1 MNDYQSSG
9 YLKSY
14 NRNIRKKKRSKKKK
28 LFFLSA
34 LIILFLIF
42 AFIFLP
48 QDENTEDNNQKK
60 LLIPKSKINNI
71 LKDMPESE
79 ITNKYFT
86 SRFEDEV
93 IVFHTTINKKLQTY
107 LESEISTALNSG
119 YASPET
125 IAFVVIKP
133 DTGEITGMKGYNS
146 VPDKNISP
154 CTKTLYPAASIF
166 KIITAAAAIESQ
178 GYSPEQRLF
187 FNGGKYTLY
196 KRQLSQNKSRY
207 TNYLRLRDAF
217 AQSVN
222 PVFGKLGYYDLK
234 KDKLLKYSDNFCFN
248 SDIPS
253 DIFVKSSILEISDSN
268 YNWAEIACG
277 FNNTTKISVL
287 HAAMIN
293 AAVINGGTLA
303 TPYLIKKIVD
313 DKKNIRYKNIKS
325 STSAIKEST
334 AEKVSSMMER
344 TVRYGTAKRAFNEY
358 RRGKTMKNIVIGGK
372 TGSISNRENTIRY
385 DWFTGFAKDKNT
397 KESIAF
403 AVLVGHGDYM
413 GTRAAEYGR
422 RLISNYFNNLS

>member
-1 MNDYQSSG
+1 M
-9 YLKSY
+9 
-14 NRNIRKKKRSKKKK
+14 I
-28 LFFLSA
+28 
-34 LIILFLIF
+34 
-42 AFIFLP
+42 FIFIFVP
-48 QDENTEDNNQKK
+48 EKENNDEDNNQEK
-60 LLIPKSKINNI
+60 LQISKNEISNI

-86 SRFEDEV
+86 SRFKDEV
-93 IVFHTTINKKLQTY
+93 IVFHTTINKKLQKY
-107 LESEISTALNSG
+107 LESEINTALNSG

-125 IAFVVIKP
+125 IAFVVINP
-133 DTGEITGMKGYNS
+133 DTGEIKGMKGYNS
-146 VPDKNISP
+146 IPDKNISP
-154 CTKTLYPAASIF
+154 CTKNLYPAASIF

-207 TNYLRLRDAF
+207 TNYLRLTDAF

-222 PVFGKLGYYDLK
+222 PVFGKLGYHALK
-234 KDKLLKYSDNFCFN
+234 KDKLLKYSDNFSFN
-248 SDIPS
+248 SAIPS
-253 DIFVKSSILEISDSN
+253 DIFVKSSILEITDSN
-268 YNWAEIACG
+268 YNWAEIASG

-293 AAVINGGTLA
+293 AAVVNSGTLS
-303 TPYLIKKIVD
+303 TPFLIEKIVD
-313 DKKNIRYKNIKS
+313 DKKNIRYKNVKS

-334 AEKVSSMMER
+334 AEEVSAMMQR
-344 TVRYGTAKRAFNEY
+344 TVRYGTAKRAFNDY
-358 RRGKTMKNIVIGGK
+358 RRGKSMKNLIIGGK
-372 TGSISNRENTIRY
+372 TGSISNMTNTVRY
-385 DWFTGFAKDKNT
+385 DWFTGFAQEKDT

-413 GTRAAEYGR
+413 GIRAAEYGR